1 MDDYV
6 HLFGRVSA
14 EMLAAVYKAADLF
27 VMPNEPVAGD
37 MEGFGLVVLEANL
50 FGLTVVASDLEGIHD
65 AIEPGKNGRL
75 IHWDSIENF
84 ATNIVNLLKSP
95 EELAAAGERACEY
108 ALTNF
113 SWDII
118 ARRYLSEFQ
127 AVAGQGN
134 TKR

>member
-1 MDDYV
+1 MPV
-6 HLFGRVSA
+6 TFIPQRSWERILFTGAVAFLISLSSGEVSA
-14 EMLAAVYKAADLF
+14 AGINRDADAISAKTSAPSGVCLI
-27 VMPNEPVAGD
+27 V
-37 MEGFGLVVLEANL
+37 
-50 FGLTVVASDLEGIHD
+50 EGIHD